1 MDHEHHEGMKEHG
14 GDSGG
19 HDHMDHGDMG
29 FMSMV
34 EMTKDLPR
42 SSDDLPM
49 EWVAAPFGPLFPGLP
64 GD

>member
-1 MDHEHHEGMKEHG
+1 
-14 GDSGG
+14 
-19 HDHMDHGDMG
+19 MG

-49 EWVAAPFGPLFPGLP
+49 EWVEAPFGPLFPGLP